1 MRIIVFAA
9 LLLVALPAAAADKQW
24 TPAPVPNIGPGNAES
39 PSARAG
45 RSDGASRDAPLS
57 GVPTGSVAAGGATS
71 SNQTNSVGTPSL
83 SR

>member
-1 MRIIVFAA
+1 MRTIA
-9 LLLVALPAAAADKQW
+9 LAGFLLAALPAAAADKQW
-24 TPAPVPNIGPGNAES
+24 TPAPVPSVGSGTTES

-45 RSDGASRDAPLS
+45 RSDGPSNDAPLS
-57 GVPTGSVAAGGATS
+57 GIPTRSVTAGGATS